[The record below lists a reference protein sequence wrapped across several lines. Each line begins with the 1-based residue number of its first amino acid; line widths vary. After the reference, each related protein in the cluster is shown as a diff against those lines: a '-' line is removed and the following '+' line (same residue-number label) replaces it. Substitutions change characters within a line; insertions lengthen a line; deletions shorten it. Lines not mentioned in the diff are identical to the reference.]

1 MERRIAGPLCHDDP
15 GPHGLSKRPVSG
27 NDFGPP
33 VVVVGDVANRAN
45 HLNMASEGTASPFAS
60 DRELVQA
67 FQQGRVGAY
76 DEIYRLYA
84 PRIRR
89 VCSRMLKNPQDVDE
103 ATQETFLK
111 AFQALGRFNGQYQLG
126 AWLSRIAS
134 NVCLD
139 QIRARSRNAVQVTL
153 SDEHEGAGSERGPE
167 DIVVGENPRIHE
179 AIAEIQPLHAQ
190 ALKLRALR
198 GLSHREMAG
207 ELHMTP
213 AQVKALL
220 HRARS
225 SFRRAWDKAE
235 GWALAPVAM
244 LRGFFSD
251 KDTSHASSNFIGFTP
266 SLSPLL
272 AERVATSAVI
282 VAVAL
287 SGVPTQPDTTEAPV
301 RRGRAIAA
309 APAPHD
315 RLKPPAVRDRAP
327 EARETVAAAPVPVR
341 SEPEAGAPDPVT
353 KVLEAVGEQE
363 TKLPKDHGGGD
374 GGDGKGDEGLGTPGP
389 ASANEAVRTV
399 KKAVNDLID

>member
-1 MERRIAGPLCHDDP
+1 
-15 GPHGLSKRPVSG
+15 
-27 NDFGPP
+27 
-33 VVVVGDVANRAN
+33 
-45 HLNMASEGTASPFAS
+45 MAREGSTPSFAS

-67 FQQGRVGAY
+67 FQQGNSGAY

-89 VCSRMLKNPQDVDE
+89 VCARMLKNPQDVDE

-111 AFQALGRFNGQYQLG
+111 AYQALGRFNGQYQLG

-139 QIRARSRNAVQVTL
+139 HIRARSRTAHQVVL
-153 SDEHEGAGSERGPE
+153 SDEHEAAGTERGPE
-167 DIVVGENPRIHE
+167 DIVVGDDPRIQE
-179 AIAEIQPLHAQ
+179 AISEIQPLHAQ
-190 ALKLRALR
+190 ALKLRALG
-198 GLSHREMAG
+198 GLSHVEMAG

-235 GWALAPVAM
+235 GWALAPVAAV
-244 LRGFFSD
+244 RGFFSD
-251 KDTSHASSNFIGFTP
+251 KSGTSHAPSNLVGFTP

-287 SGVPTQPDTTEAPV
+287 SGVPTSPADTGSPERRRPGVAAPPTHDLVKPHLSGRGPDDERERVAVAPAPSEH
-301 RRGRAIAA
+301 RPA
-309 APAPHD
+309 APA
-315 RLKPPAVRDRAP
+315 
-327 EARETVAAAPVPVR
+327 
-341 SEPEAGAPDPVT
+341 SDPVT
-353 KVLEAVGEQE
+353 KILEAVGEQS
-363 TKLPKDHGGGD
+363 TKLPKKHADDD
-374 GGDGKGDEGLGTPGP
+374 GGDDDGGDEGLGTPGP
-389 ASANEAVRTV
+389 ASAKPVMRKV
-399 KKAVNDLID
+399 KKVVEDVIH

>member
-1 MERRIAGPLCHDDP
+1 
-15 GPHGLSKRPVSG
+15 
-27 NDFGPP
+27 
-33 VVVVGDVANRAN
+33 
-45 HLNMASEGTASPFAS
+45 MAREGTTPPFAS

-67 FQQGRVGAY
+67 FQEGRRDAY
-76 DEIYRLYA
+76 DEIFRLYS

-111 AFQALGRFNGQYQLG
+111 AYQALGRFNGQYQLG

-139 QIRARSRNAVQVTL
+139 QIRARSRNAVQVSL
-153 SDEHEGAGSERGPE
+153 SDEHEAAGTERGPE
-167 DIVVGENPRIHE
+167 DIVVGEHPRIHE

-235 GWALAPVAM
+235 GWALAPVVAV
-244 LRGFFSD
+244 RGFFSERS
-251 KDTSHASSNFIGFTP
+251 TSEASSNFIGITP
-266 SLSPLL
+266 TLSPMLV
-272 AERVATSAVI
+272 ERVAASAVI

-287 SGVPTQPDTTEAPV
+287 SGAPTQPEGSRPPERRAPSVVAAPPADDAPV
-301 RRGRAIAA
+301 
-309 APAPHD
+309 
-315 RLKPPAVRDRAP
+315 KPPVTPSRDGVEQDTIVAQEP
-327 EARETVAAAPVPVR
+327 ARREPVA
-341 SEPEAGAPDPVT
+341 SEPDPVT
-353 KVLEAVGEQE
+353 KVLEAVGEQS
-363 TKLPKDHGGGD
+363 TKLPKERDDDDGD
-374 GGDGKGDEGLGTPGP
+374 DDEDDDELGLGEPGP
-389 ASANEAVRTV
+389 ASAKPVVRKV
-399 KKAVNDLID
+399 KKVAQDLIH

>member
-1 MERRIAGPLCHDDP
+1 
-15 GPHGLSKRPVSG
+15 
-27 NDFGPP
+27 
-33 VVVVGDVANRAN
+33 
-45 HLNMASEGTASPFAS
+45 MARSEGSPGGSSGREGTTPAFES
-60 DRELVQA
+60 DRDLVLA
-67 FQQGRVGAY
+67 FQQGQPDAY

-89 VCSRMLKNPQDVDE
+89 VCSRMLKNSQDVDE

-111 AFQALGRFNGQYQLG
+111 AYQALGRFNGQYQLG

-139 QIRARSRNAVQVTL
+139 QIRARSRNAIQVTL

-167 DIVVGENPRIHE
+167 EIVVGDNPRIHE

-235 GWALAPVAM
+235 GWALAPVTA

-251 KDTSHASSNFIGFTP
+251 KGTSQASSNLVGFTP

-287 SGVPTQPDTTEAPV
+287 SGAPSQPDTSETPAG
-301 RRGRAIAA
+301 RDRAIVAA
-309 APAPHD
+309 APHD
-315 RLKPPAVRDRAP
+315 RLKPPPVRDRAP
-327 EARETVAAAPVPVR
+327 EPRDTAEVAAAPVR
-341 SEPEAGAPDPVT
+341 TGKSEAAEHDPVT
-353 KVLEAVGEQE
+353 KVLEAVGEQQ
-363 TKLPKDHGGGD
+363 TKLPKDHGDDDDKDGD
-374 GGDGKGDEGLGTPGP
+374 DDEGIGTPTP
-389 ASANEAVRTV
+389 AGANQAVRKV

>member
-1 MERRIAGPLCHDDP
+1 
-15 GPHGLSKRPVSG
+15 
-27 NDFGPP
+27 
-33 VVVVGDVANRAN
+33 
-45 HLNMASEGTASPFAS
+45 MAREGTTPSFAS

-67 FQQGRVGAY
+67 FQRGNPGAY

-89 VCSRMLKNPQDVDE
+89 VCARMLKNPQDVDE

-139 QIRARSRNAVQVTL
+139 HIRSRARTAHQVAL
-153 SDEHEGAGSERGPE
+153 SDEHEVAGTERGPE
-167 DIVVGENPRIHE
+167 EIVVGDNPRIQE

-190 ALKLRALR
+190 ALKLRALG

-225 SFRRAWDKAE
+225 SFRRAWDRAE
-235 GWALAPVAM
+235 GWALAPLAGI
-244 LRGFFSD
+244 RGFFSD
-251 KDTSHASSNFIGFTP
+251 KSGTSQASSNLIGFTP

-272 AERVATSAVI
+272 AERVAASAVI

-287 SGVPTQPDTTEAPV
+287 SGAPTAAPEAPAEEQ
-301 RRGRAIAA
+301 RRRPVAVAPIVDDLAKPPARERATSPAPRSHVAA
-309 APAPHD
+309 APAP
-315 RLKPPAVRDRAP
+315 
-327 EARETVAAAPVPVR
+327 VR
-341 SEPEAGAPDPVT
+341 SEPAADHDPVT
-353 KVLEAVGEQE
+353 KVLEAVGEQS
-363 TKLPKDHGGGD
+363 TKLPKDKGGDDGGED
-374 GGDGKGDEGLGTPGP
+374 GGDDGGLGTPGP
-389 ASANEAVRTV
+389 ASAKPVVRKV
-399 KKAVNDLID
+399 KKVVQDLTH

>member
-1 MERRIAGPLCHDDP
+1 
-15 GPHGLSKRPVSG
+15 
-27 NDFGPP
+27 
-33 VVVVGDVANRAN
+33 
-45 HLNMASEGTASPFAS
+45 MAREGSTPFAS

-67 FQQGRVGAY
+67 FQQGSAGAY

-89 VCSRMLKNPQDVDE
+89 VCARMLKNPQDVEE

-111 AFQALGRFNGQYQLG
+111 AYQALGRFNGQYQLG

-139 QIRARSRNAVQVTL
+139 HIRARSRTAHQVAL
-153 SDEHEGAGSERGPE
+153 SDEHETAGTERGPE
-167 DIVVGENPRIHE
+167 DIVVGDHPRIHE

-190 ALKLRALR
+190 ALKLRALG
-198 GLSHREMAG
+198 GLSHVEMAG

-235 GWALAPVAM
+235 GWALAPVAAI
-244 LRGFFSD
+244 RGFFSD
-251 KDTSHASSNFIGFTP
+251 KSGTSHASSNFVGFTP

-287 SGVPTQPDTTEAPV
+287 
-301 RRGRAIAA
+301 
-309 APAPHD
+309 
-315 RLKPPAVRDRAP
+315 
-327 EARETVAAAPVPVR
+327 
-341 SEPEAGAPDPVT
+341 AGAPTAPADTDPP
-353 KVLEAVGEQE
+353 ERRRPAVAAPI
-363 TKLPKDHGGGD
+363 TDD
-374 GGDGKGDEGLGTPGP
+374 
-389 ASANEAVRTV
+389 VV
-399 KKAVNDLID
+399 KPD

>member
-1 MERRIAGPLCHDDP
+1 
-15 GPHGLSKRPVSG
+15 
-27 NDFGPP
+27 
-33 VVVVGDVANRAN
+33 
-45 HLNMASEGTASPFAS
+45 MAREGTTPPFAS
-60 DRELVQA
+60 DRELVLA
-67 FQQGRVGAY
+67 FQQGRPDAY
-76 DEIYRLYA
+76 EEIYSLYA

-111 AFQALGRFNGQYQLG
+111 AYQALGRFNGQYQLG

-139 QIRARSRNAVQVTL
+139 QIRARSRHAMQVAL
-153 SDEHEGAGSERGPE
+153 SDEHEAAGTERGPE
-167 DIVVGENPRIHE
+167 EIVVGDDPRIHE

-235 GWALAPVAM
+235 GWALAPVVAV
-244 LRGFFSD
+244 RGFFSD
-251 KDTSHASSNFIGFTP
+251 KSASQASSNLIGFTP

-272 AERVATSAVI
+272 AERVAASAVI

-287 SGVPTQPDTTEAPV
+287 SGAPTQPDVTTSPERRAPSV
-301 RRGRAIAA
+301 AA
-309 APAPHD
+309 AVPDDHG
-315 RLKPPAVRDRAP
+315 RPPVTGDRDRV
-327 EARETVAAAPVPVR
+327 ERDEVVVAAAPQPAKRVA
-341 SEPEAGAPDPVT
+341 SDPDPVT
-353 KVLEAVGEQE
+353 KVLEAVGEQS
-363 TKLPKDHGGGD
+363 TKLPKKDVD
-374 GGDGKGDEGLGTPGP
+374 DDDDDDDDDDTGLGDPGP
-389 ASANEAVRTV
+389 ASAKPVVRKV
-399 KKAVNDLID
+399 KKVVEDITD

>member
-1 MERRIAGPLCHDDP
+1 
-15 GPHGLSKRPVSG
+15 
-27 NDFGPP
+27 
-33 VVVVGDVANRAN
+33 
-45 HLNMASEGTASPFAS
+45 MAREGTTPPFAS
-60 DRELVQA
+60 DRELVLA
-67 FQQGRVGAY
+67 FQQGRRDAY

-89 VCSRMLKNPQDVDE
+89 VCSRMLKNSQDVDE

-111 AFQALGRFNGQYQLG
+111 AYQALGRFNGQYQLG

-139 QIRARSRNAVQVTL
+139 QIRARSRNAVQVAL
-153 SDEHEGAGSERGPE
+153 SDEHETAGTERGPE
-167 DIVVGENPRIHE
+167 DIVVGDNPRIHE

-235 GWALAPVAM
+235 GWALAPVVAV
-244 LRGFFSD
+244 RGFFSD
-251 KDTSHASSNFIGFTP
+251 KSGTSQASPSFVGLTP

-272 AERVATSAVI
+272 AERVAASAVI

-287 SGVPTQPDTTEAPV
+287 SGAPTQPDTPDAPEG
-301 RRGRAIAA
+301 RGRSIVAG
-309 APAPHD
+309 APHD
-315 RLKPPAVRDRAP
+315 RLKPPPVDDPAGRGRAH
-327 EARETVAAAPVPVR
+327 VAAAPAPVR
-341 SEPEAGAPDPVT
+341 KEPAAGEPDPVT
-353 KVLEAVGEQE
+353 KVLEAVGQQN
-363 TKLPKDHGGGD
+363 TKLPKDHGGN
-374 GGDGKGDEGLGTPGP
+374 GGGGGGGGNGGLGTPDP
-389 ASANEAVRTV
+389 AGAKPVVRKV
-399 KKAVNDLID
+399 KKVVSDLID

>member
-1 MERRIAGPLCHDDP
+1 
-15 GPHGLSKRPVSG
+15 
-27 NDFGPP
+27 
-33 VVVVGDVANRAN
+33 
-45 HLNMASEGTASPFAS
+45 MAREGTTPTFAS

-67 FQQGRVGAY
+67 FQEGKSAAY

-89 VCSRMLKNPQDVDE
+89 VCSRMLKNSQDVEE

-139 QIRARSRNAVQVTL
+139 HIRARSRSAHQVAL
-153 SDEHEGAGSERGPE
+153 SDEHETAGTERGPE
-167 DIVVGENPRIHE
+167 DIVVGDHPRIHE

-190 ALKLRALR
+190 ALKLRALG

-235 GWALAPVAM
+235 GWALAPLAAV
-244 LRGFFSD
+244 RGFFSE
-251 KDTSHASSNFIGFTP
+251 KSGTSQASSNLIGFTP

-272 AERVATSAVI
+272 AERMAASAVI

-287 SGVPTQPDTTEAPV
+287 SGAPSAPTEPEGRERRGPVVAANVPDDLVRPDASAGRQSATQPSRVAVVPAP
-301 RRGRAIAA
+301 ASA
-309 APAPHD
+309 APAEH
-315 RLKPPAVRDRAP
+315 
-327 EARETVAAAPVPVR
+327 
-341 SEPEAGAPDPVT
+341 DPVT
-353 KVLEAVGEQE
+353 KVLEAVGEQT
-363 TKLPKDHGGGD
+363 TKLPKKHGGNGD
-374 GGDGKGDEGLGTPGP
+374 DDDDDDDGGLGTPGP
-389 ASANEAVRTV
+389 ASAKPVARKV
-399 KKAVNDLID
+399 KKVVQDVLH

>member
-1 MERRIAGPLCHDDP
+1 
-15 GPHGLSKRPVSG
+15 
-27 NDFGPP
+27 
-33 VVVVGDVANRAN
+33 
-45 HLNMASEGTASPFAS
+45 MARKGSTPSFAS
-60 DRELVQA
+60 DRELVHA
-67 FQQGRVGAY
+67 FQQGNPGAY

-139 QIRARSRNAVQVTL
+139 HIRSRARTAHQVTL
-153 SDEHEGAGSERGPE
+153 SDEHEVAGTERGPE
-167 DIVVGENPRIHE
+167 DIVVGDHPRIQE

-190 ALKLRALR
+190 ALKLRALG

-235 GWALAPVAM
+235 GWALAPVVAV
-244 LRGFFSD
+244 RGFFSE
-251 KDTSHASSNFIGFTP
+251 KSGTSEASSNLVGFTP

-287 SGVPTQPDTTEAPV
+287 SGVPSAPAGVEAPE
-301 RRGRAIAA
+301 RRDPVVAA
-309 APAPHD
+309 HVPDDHARPPASIDRPRVEHRNAVAVAPAPT
-315 RLKPPAVRDRAP
+315 RATTRP
-327 EARETVAAAPVPVR
+327 
-341 SEPEAGAPDPVT
+341 GHDPVT
-353 KVLEAVGEQE
+353 KVLEAVGKQTTE
-363 TKLPKDHGGGD
+363 LPKKHGDHGNDGGGD
-374 GGDGKGDEGLGTPGP
+374 DDGGLGSPGP
-389 ASANEAVRTV
+389 ASAKPVVRKV
-399 KKAVNDLID
+399 KKVVQDVIH

>member
-1 MERRIAGPLCHDDP
+1 
-15 GPHGLSKRPVSG
+15 
-27 NDFGPP
+27 
-33 VVVVGDVANRAN
+33 
-45 HLNMASEGTASPFAS
+45 MAREGTTPSFAS

-67 FQQGRVGAY
+67 FQRGNPGAY

-89 VCSRMLKNPQDVDE
+89 VCARMLKNPQDVEE

-139 QIRARSRNAVQVTL
+139 LIRSRARTAHQVAL
-153 SDEHEGAGSERGPE
+153 SDEHETAGTERGPE
-167 DIVVGENPRIHE
+167 DIVVGDDPRIQE

-190 ALKLRALR
+190 ALKLRALG

-235 GWALAPVAM
+235 GWALAPLAGI
-244 LRGFFSD
+244 RGFFSD
-251 KDTSHASSNFIGFTP
+251 KSGTSQASSNLIGFTP
-266 SLSPLL
+266 TLSPLL
-272 AERVATSAVI
+272 AERVAASAVI

-287 SGVPTQPDTTEAPV
+287 SGAPTSAPEPPEERRRSVVAAPIVDDLVKPEAPGKPV
-301 RRGRAIAA
+301 RPVARDHVAA
-309 APAPHD
+309 APAPVTS
-315 RLKPPAVRDRAP
+315 KP
-327 EARETVAAAPVPVR
+327 AAP
-341 SEPEAGAPDPVT
+341 APDPVT
-353 KVLEAVGEQE
+353 KVLEAVGEQS
-363 TKLPKDHGGGD
+363 TKLPKDKGGGD
-374 GGDGKGDEGLGTPGP
+374 DGEDGGDDGGLGTPGP
-389 ASANEAVRTV
+389 ASANPAVRKV
-399 KKAVNDLID
+399 KKVVQDLTH